1 MTDVINDGSARWAGV
16 YSYNSKKWRRGEG
29 VINGWVAV
37 GQLNQKTQLKMKH
50 SFKLTGSQGQG
61 YSIGH
66 PLNEDSHLTLDLRI
80 NTR

>member
-29 VINGWVAV
+29 GHKWMGGCGSGEPENPAEDE
-37 GQLNQKTQLKMKH
+37 

-66 PLNEDSHLTLDLRI
+66 PLNEDSHLTLGLRI